1 MKKRSV
7 AAVVILTLITCGI
20 YGYYWLFVTARDLQK
35 ESGTSEISPV
45 VTLLLSLFVSVA
57 GTALLG
63 FDTNTTVNALKAQ
76 RGMKQEDNKVLW
88 IVLGAIIPIVLYGLI
103 QNEVNHILDQPPMSE
118 DPASSF
124 DSTEQINYL

>member
-88 IVLGAIIPIVLYGLI
+88 IVLGAIIPIVLLFFFLQKYIMTG
-103 QNEVNHILDQPPMSE
+103 MSK
-118 DPASSF
+118 AAMK
-124 DSTEQINYL
+124 

>member
-45 VTLLLSLFVSVA
+45 VILLLSLFVSVA

-63 FDTNTTVNALKAQ
+63 FDANTTVNALKAQ
-76 RGMKQEDNKVLW
+76 CGMKQEDNKILW
-88 IVLGAIIPIVLYGLI
+88 IVLGALIPIVLYGLI
-103 QNEVNHILDQPPMSE
+103 QNEVNHVLDQPPMSE